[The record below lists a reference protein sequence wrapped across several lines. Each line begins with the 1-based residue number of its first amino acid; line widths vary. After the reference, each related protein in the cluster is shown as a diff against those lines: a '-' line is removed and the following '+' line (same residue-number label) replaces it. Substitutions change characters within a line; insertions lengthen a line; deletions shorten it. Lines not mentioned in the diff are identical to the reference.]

1 MVPASEL
8 INTAEQLA
16 SDIVSTEPVT
26 RNTVR
31 EIIDSGWHASLAE
44 GLKIEHDANREHA
57 KTQVS
62 AEKVA
67 ARRATDTA
75 TRTHS
80 ERLSKAARQ
89 TMAGTQQAGFRLSD
103 EVHRNGCDV
112 SG

>member
-1 MVPASEL
+1 MQKQRTLGSVNRMVPAGEL
-8 INTAEQLA
+8 ITTAKQLA

-44 GLKIEHDANREHA
+44 GLDIEHKANREHA

-67 ARRATDTA
+67 ARRVQIQQRG
-75 TRTHS
+75 RT
-80 ERLSKAARQ
+80 Q
-89 TMAGTQQAGFRLSD
+89 ND
-103 EVHRNGCDV
+103 
-112 SG
+112 